1 MARHLLQ
8 SPRAARATDPMDA
21 SRRDYYRQA
30 QVLQRQLAAL
40 LVFGVAVGWLMS
52 NAVSRWLE
60 LLCVA
65 LLLLCG
71 AGVFV
76 VSARLFTRHH
86 PTISLFNDR
95 VWFRGLREQVVMLR
109 NVRDARLVE
118 SRIVGW
124 TRRAIRLQLA
134 DAGDDGADEQV
145 DIPLDAVEA
154 DPDEVLGLICERSAL
169 QRQQLA
175 AR

>member
-1 MARHLLQ
+1 
-8 SPRAARATDPMDA
+8 MDA

-30 QVLQRQLAAL
+30 TVLQRQLGAL
-40 LVFGVAVGWLMS
+40 LAVGVGVSWLMS
-52 NAVSRWLE
+52 FAVSRWLE

-71 AGVFV
+71 AGVFI

-95 VWFRGLREQVVMLR
+95 LWFRGLREQVVMLR

-118 SRIVGW
+118 SHIAGW
-124 TRRAIRLQLA
+124 TRRSIQLRLA
-134 DAGDDGADEQV
+134 DDGDEPERVSIA
-145 DIPLDAVEA
+145 LDAVEA
-154 DPDEVLGLICERSAL
+154 DPDEVVGLICERAAL
-169 QRQQLA
+169 QRELA
-175 AR
+175 AAR